1 MRRKFLIDTDT
12 ASDDAVALLI
22 ALQADEIDVLCITV
36 VAGNCNVDQAVQNAL
51 YTVEIC
57 GADVPVYRGEA
68 GPLTRKPFDAVHVH
82 GEDGMGDIG
91 LPLHGREPAA
101 GDAIDKIIETV
112 HANAGDIEIV
122 TLGPLTN
129 MAKAVQ
135 RDPGI
140 ATKVSQFTMMGGS
153 PDGRGNV
160 WPGSCFNIYADPEA
174 ARVVYHAGFK
184 LRMVG
189 WDISRKFAVV
199 TKDEQQTLHDIGT
212 ELAVFSHDIQKC
224 VSDWTDNTTNLPGY
238 DLPDPIAMAIAI
250 DPSIATETG
259 NYYIDIETNSDLT
272 RGQTVVD
279 YNGTLGKEPN
289 VELVIEASHDRFM
302 DMLFESVKA

>member
-1 MRRKFLIDTDT
+1 MRKFLVDTDT
-12 ASDDAVALLI
+12 ASDDAVALVI
-22 ALQADEIDVLCITV
+22 ALRARDINVECITV

-51 YTVEIC
+51 YTVELC
-57 GADVPVYRGEA
+57 GADVPVYAGEA

-91 LPLHGREPAA
+91 LPLHGRVPAD
-101 GDAIDKIIETV
+101 GDAVDKIIETI
-112 HANAGDIEIV
+112 HANAGEIEIV

-135 RDPGI
+135 RDPTI
-140 ATKVSQFTMMGGS
+140 AAKVKQCTLMGGS

-174 ARVVYHAGFK
+174 AHVVYHAGFK

-199 TKDEQQTLHDIGT
+199 TKEEQKALHDIGT
-212 ELAVFSHDIQKC
+212 KLAVFSHDIQKC
-224 VSDWTDNTTNLPGY
+224 VSNWTDNTTNLPGY
-238 DLPDPIAMAIAI
+238 DLPDPIATAIAI
-250 DPSIATETG
+250 DPSIATKTEH
-259 NYYIDIETNSDLT
+259 YYIDIETNSDLT

-279 YNGTLGKEPN
+279 YNGTFGKAPN
-289 VELVIEASHDRFM
+289 VELVIEASHERFM
-302 DMLFESVKA
+302 ERVYAAVS

>member
-1 MRRKFLIDTDT
+1 MTRKFLIDTDT
-12 ASDDAVALLI
+12 ASDDAVALVIGLRASDI
-22 ALQADEIDVLCITV
+22 NIECITV

-51 YTVEIC
+51 YTVELC
-57 GADVPVYRGEA
+57 GSDVPVYRGEA
-68 GPLTRKPFDAVHVH
+68 GPLAREPFDAVHVH

-91 LPLHGREPAA
+91 LPLHGRTPAD
-101 GDAIDKIIETV
+101 GDAVDKIIETI

-135 RDPGI
+135 RDPSI
-140 ATKVSQFTMMGGS
+140 AAKVKQCTLMGGS

-199 TKDEQQTLHDIGT
+199 TKDEQKALHDIGT

-224 VSDWTDNTTNLPGY
+224 VSNWTDNTTNLPGY

-250 DPSIATETG
+250 DPSIATNTEH
-259 NYYIDIETNSDLT
+259 YYIDIETNSDLT

-279 YNGTLGKEPN
+279 YNGTLGKAPN
-289 VELVIEASHDRFM
+289 VELVIEASHERFM
-302 DMLFESVKA
+302 EMLFLAVR

>member
-1 MRRKFLIDTDT
+1 MSRKFLIDTDT
-12 ASDDAVALLI
+12 ASDDAVALVI
-22 ALQADEIDVLCITV
+22 ALQASDIDVQCITV

-51 YTVEIC
+51 YTVELC
-57 GADVPVYRGEA
+57 GADVPVYAGEA
-68 GPLTRKPFDAVHVH
+68 GPLTREPFDAVHVH

-91 LPLHGREPAA
+91 LPLQGRNPAD
-101 GDAIDKIIETV
+101 GDAVDKIIETV
-112 HANAGDIEIV
+112 HANANDIELV

-129 MAKAVQ
+129 VAKAVEK
-135 RDPGI
+135 DPSI
-140 ATKVSQFTMMGGS
+140 AGKVTQCTVMGGA

-199 TKDEQQTLHDIGT
+199 TKDEQKALHDIGT

-224 VSDWTDNTTNLPGY
+224 VSNWTDNTTNLPGY

-250 DPSIATETG
+250 DPSIATESAS
-259 NYYIDIETNSDLT
+259 YYIDIETKSDLT

-289 VELVIEASHDRFM
+289 VELVIEASHERFM
-302 DMLFESVKA
+302 EMLFAAVR

>member
-1 MRRKFLIDTDT
+1 MTRKFLIDTDT
-12 ASDDAVALLI
+12 ASDDAVALVI
-22 ALQADEIDVLCITV
+22 ALRSSDIEVECITV

-51 YTVEIC
+51 YTVELC
-57 GADVPVYRGEA
+57 GADVPVYAGEA
-68 GPLTRKPFDAVHVH
+68 GPLAREPFDAVHVH

-91 LPLHGREPAA
+91 LPLHGRTPAD

-112 HANAGDIEIV
+112 HANAGEIEIV

-129 MAKAVQ
+129 LAKAVQ
-135 RDPGI
+135 RDPTI
-140 ATKVSQFTMMGGS
+140 AAKAKQCTMMGGS

-199 TKDEQQTLHDIGT
+199 TKEEQKALHAIGT
-212 ELAVFSHDIQKC
+212 DLAVFSHDIQKC
-224 VSDWTDNTTNLPGY
+224 VSNWTDNTTNLAGY
-238 DLPDPIAMAIAI
+238 DLPDPIATAIAI
-250 DPSIATETG
+250 DPSIATKTAH
-259 NYYIDIETNSDLT
+259 YYIDIETHSDLT

-279 YNGTLGKEPN
+279 YNGTLGKKPN
-289 VELVIEASHDRFM
+289 VELVIEASHQKFM
-302 DMLFESVKA
+302 EMLFASVR